1 MRSILLDS
9 LDLAEFIRPGDGIV
23 VGQGT
28 SEPLALTRALVA
40 QRERLAGARLFFGAG
55 FSDVFTPEASDRL
68 HYAGI
73 GGIGSHRRLTQAGCF
88 DVLPCH
94 ISRVP
99 SLLQSGAIPCD
110 VLLIQVSPPNERG
123 EYSWSLANDYLRAAL
138 GKARVVIAEVN
149 AQAPWTPCD
158 APLTE
163 AEITVR
169 VDTDR
174 PLMQLP
180 AAPFG
185 ELERRIAAFASPLIA
200 DRATLQ
206 VGIGA
211 IPEAIM
217 AQLKDRRDLGIHSGM
232 IGDSVVDLV
241 EAGVVTNAH
250 KEIDQGA
257 CVTGVLFGTD
267 RLYRFAHR
275 NAALRLAPV
284 DYTHGSACLGR
295 LRRLVSLNSALE
307 VDLSGQVNA
316 EALGGAHIG
325 AVGGQVDF
333 VRAARASEGGASII
347 ALPSTARGGQESRI
361 VARLHGPVTTARSD
375 VDWVIT
381 EHGAVSLAGL
391 GLRQRA
397 LALAGIAAPQHREAL
412 LREATELKG
421 SAS

>member
-1 MRSILLDS
+1 MKTIALDA

-28 SEPLALTRALVA
+28 SEPLPLTQALVA
-40 QRERLAGARLFFGAG
+40 QRERIQGARLFFGSG
-55 FSDVFTPEASDRL
+55 FSEVFTPETADSLRFS
-68 HYAGI
+68 GI
-73 GGIGSHRRLTQAGCF
+73 GGIGTHRRLAQAGCL
-88 DVLPCH
+88 DVMPCH
-94 ISRVP
+94 ISQVP
-99 SLLQSGAIPCD
+99 HLLRTGAIPCD

-123 EYSWSLANDYLRAAL
+123 EYSWSMANDYLRTAL
-138 GKARVVIAEVN
+138 SRARVVIAEVN

-169 VDTDR
+169 VDTNR

-185 ELERRIAAFASPLIA
+185 ELERRIAGFASELVP

-217 AQLKDRRDLGIHSGM
+217 SQLKDRRDLGIHSGM
-232 IGDSVVDLV
+232 IGDSVVELM
-241 EAGVVTNAH
+241 EAGIVTNAY
-250 KEIDQGA
+250 KEIDPGVS
-257 CVTGVLFGTD
+257 VTGVLFGTD

-275 NAALRLAPV
+275 NAALRLTPV
-284 DYTHGSACLGR
+284 DYTHGSATLSR
-295 LRRLVSLNSALE
+295 LSRLISINSALE
-307 VDLSGQVNA
+307 IDLSGQVNA
-316 EALGGAHIG
+316 EALGGAYIG

-333 VRAARASEGGASII
+333 VRAARASAGGVSII
-347 ALPSTARGGQESRI
+347 ALPSTARGGRESRI
-361 VARLHGPVTTARSD
+361 VSRLHGPVTTARSD

-397 LALAGIAAPQHREAL
+397 LALAGIAAPEHRETL
-412 LREATELKG
+412 LREAAQSQG
-421 SAS
+421 NAS

>member
-1 MRSILLDS
+1 MRTIPLDS

-28 SEPLALTRALVA
+28 SEPIALTQALVA
-40 QRERLAGARLFFGAG
+40 QRERLGSTRLFFGSG

-68 HYAGI
+68 HYSGI
-73 GGIGSHRRLTQAGCF
+73 GGIGTHRRLTQAGCF
-88 DVLPCH
+88 NVLPCH
-94 ISRVP
+94 ISSVSP
-99 SLLQSGAIPCD
+99 LLQSGAIPCD
-110 VLLIQVSPPNERG
+110 VLLVQVSPPNERG

-138 GKARVVIAEVN
+138 GKARIVIAEVN

-169 VDTDR
+169 VNTDR
-174 PLMQLP
+174 PLLQLP
-180 AAPFG
+180 SSPFG
-185 ELERRIAAFASPLIA
+185 DLERRIATFASQLIP

-232 IGDSVVDLV
+232 IGDSVADLM
-241 EAGVVTNAH
+241 EAGVVTNAC
-250 KEIDQGA
+250 KEIDQGIS
-257 CVTGVLFGTD
+257 VTGTLFGTD

-275 NAALRLAPV
+275 NTAIRLAPTS
-284 DYTHGSACLGR
+284 YTHGSASLGR

-316 EALGGAHIG
+316 EALGNAHIG

-361 VARLHGPVTTARSD
+361 VAHLHGPVTTARSD

-397 LALAGIAAPQHREAL
+397 QALAGIADPLHRETL
-412 LREATELKG
+412 LRTAAELYA